1 MCLYFLLWSHFADLL
16 KMQLKWQNLGFMS
29 VGHYLAEQSG
39 KWETCLELCYLFGQ
53 FKAWLEDQLL
63 RKLGK
68 IYNCANNHCHLTES
82 LTLESNCLM
91 IWKWNSSLLSAAV
104 FPYETQSTH
113 FDFFWNLFWWKD
125 YCGAQACSRISVTKL
140 AIDQLKPAW
149 SSLTAQPTNAHCKRI
164 CSAHIPVQ
172 HLTVA
177 QLYSFAQRT
186 LLFWSIAVHCTVI
199 GRRPLRTEAMSRYRW
214 EPQHLHCC
222 EAQPEPQPTT
232 PSAAM
237 LCTMLHRRQMDTK
250 TK

>member
-1 MCLYFLLWSHFADLL
+1 MTKFRIHECRALFSRAI
-16 KMQLKWQNLGFMS
+16 
-29 VGHYLAEQSG
+29 
-39 KWETCLELCYLFGQ
+39 WEMGNLFGT
-53 FKAWLEDQLL
+53 LL
-63 RKLGK
+63 SLRAIQGMVGGKLGK
-68 IYNCANNHCHLTES
+68 IYNRANNHCHLTES
-82 LTLESNCLM
+82 LTLESNWLM

-104 FPYETQSTH
+104 FPYETHSTH
-113 FDFFWNLFWWKD
+113 FDFFWNLFWRKD
-125 YCGAQACSRISVTKL
+125 YCRAQACSRISVTKL